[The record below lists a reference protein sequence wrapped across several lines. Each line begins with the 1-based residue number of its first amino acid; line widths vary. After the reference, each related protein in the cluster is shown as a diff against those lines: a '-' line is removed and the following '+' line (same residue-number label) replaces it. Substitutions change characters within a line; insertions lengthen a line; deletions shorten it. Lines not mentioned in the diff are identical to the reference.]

1 MEYKLPPMV
10 TDLIAKTEKETIR
23 EYQIDVLMYN
33 TSSRLIIAVEVNGTY
48 HFVND
53 NAIRKT
59 RMKHRAI
66 EEYLASHNA
75 IVVNKLEYPYKS
87 YKVIAFTTDELHG
100 KYSLDRS
107 EIIAEIF
114 EKN

>member
-1 MEYKLPPMV
+1 MV
-10 TDLIAKTEKETIR
+10 TDLIAKTEEETIR

-33 TSSRLIIAVEVNGTY
+33 ASSSMIIAIEVNGVY
-48 HFVND
+48 HFVNN

-66 EEYLASHNA
+66 NEYLASHNA
-75 IVVNKLEYPYKS
+75 IVVENDIYPYKS
-87 YKVIAFTTDELHG
+87 YKVVEFTTEELHG
-100 KYSLDRS
+100 RYSLDRS
-107 EIIAEIF
+107 EIISKIF